1 MSFYATLFQKVS
13 RKKTK
18 NVPFLDGQAGSIFNK
33 KWTFSENQGEKQKK
47 RGRYI
52 SKKRAKNPLFFQKK
66 RSVQRCFIE
75 NFSNRV
81 EVSIYFSKNF
91 QDKNK
96 KQKKKSL
103 QTPGVHLCKQCV
115 SRGLKGLPR
124 VEKRVVIEC
133 SKQDIHVCSCRKKS
147 VF

>member
-1 MSFYATLFQKVS
+1 MSFYTSLFQKVS
-13 RKKTK
+13 RKKSK
-18 NVPFLDGQAGSIFNK
+18 KRIFLSIPTGYIFNK
-33 KWTFSENQGEKQKK
+33 KQTFSENQGEKQKK

-66 RSVQRCFIE
+66 RSVRRCFIE

-81 EVSIYFSKNF
+81 EVRIYFSKNF

-103 QTPGVHLCKQCV
+103 WTPGVHLCKQWV

-124 VEKRVVIEC
+124 VKKRVVIEC